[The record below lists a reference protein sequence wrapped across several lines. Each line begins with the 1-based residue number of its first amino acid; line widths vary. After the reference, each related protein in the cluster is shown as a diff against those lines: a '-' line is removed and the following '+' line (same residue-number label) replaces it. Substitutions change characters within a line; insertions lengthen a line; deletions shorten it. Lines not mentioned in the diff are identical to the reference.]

1 MTDCPQIFS
10 GTTLALLNLP
20 EGKILDSTDIS
31 DAYHISHFSVFEGL
45 PEVPCYIPRG
55 AEELDKGKCKQDPSR
70 LDGTAI
76 RLPLRSRPSPLS
88 INSPKPEDILNLF
101 DQFIRY
107 DLECVLLF
115 LKHVKKIEVYEVTD
129 GVIHEICSAV
139 LCDRESVMIKSEE
152 ITGGV
157 VKEAYSAWR
166 AIGQTR
172 VYPKSS
178 SISRCNPT
186 ITTGSLAD
194 IQSMTT
200 TTTTWRFIDCSFE
213 GETSQ
218 QILKHK
224 LSREH
229 DPDEEMRRR
238 KLFPRI
244 RLAAPLSSDLSSTS
258 KGLVSQTDL
267 SLSQRTTVPGG
278 YGVRLWRNGRVFSG
292 LPLPRANN
300 KNWPI
305 HVDARFA
312 IPPSRQ
318 WIRSFLEGG

>member
-1 MTDCPQIFS
+1 
-10 GTTLALLNLP
+10 LNLP

-152 ITGGV
+152 ITGGA

-186 ITTGSLAD
+186 TTAGSVAD
-194 IQSMTT
+194 VRSMTT

>member
-186 ITTGSLAD
+186 TTTGSVAD
-194 IQSMTT
+194 VRSMTT

-229 DPDEEMRRR
+229 DPDEEMKRR

>member
-186 ITTGSLAD
+186 TTTGSVAD
-194 IQSMTT
+194 VRSMTT

>member
-115 LKHVKKIEVYEVTD
+115 LKHVKKIEVYEVTER
-129 GVIHEICSAV
+129 VIREICSAV

>member
-1 MTDCPQIFS
+1 M
-10 GTTLALLNLP
+10 NLP

-186 ITTGSLAD
+186 TTTGSVAD
-194 IQSMTT
+194 VRSMTT

>member
-1 MTDCPQIFS
+1 
-10 GTTLALLNLP
+10 LNLP

-186 ITTGSLAD
+186 TTTGSVAD
-194 IQSMTT
+194 VRSMTT
-200 TTTTWRFIDCSFE
+200 TTTTWGFIDCSFE

-229 DPDEEMRRR
+229 DPDEEMKRR

-258 KGLVSQTDL
+258 KGLVSQTDP
-267 SLSQRTTVPGG
+267 SLSQQTAAPGG

>member
-152 ITGGV
+152 ITGGA

-186 ITTGSLAD
+186 TTAGSVAD
-194 IQSMTT
+194 VRSMTT

>member
-186 ITTGSLAD
+186 TTTGSVAD
-194 IQSMTT
+194 VRSMTT

-312 IPPSRQ
+312 LPPSRQ

>member
-1 MTDCPQIFS
+1 
-10 GTTLALLNLP
+10 LNLP

-45 PEVPCYIPRG
+45 PEVPCYIPRS

-152 ITGGV
+152 ITGGA

-186 ITTGSLAD
+186 TTAGSVAD
-194 IQSMTT
+194 VRSMTT

>member
-1 MTDCPQIFS
+1 LTDCPQVFS

-20 EGKILDSTDIS
+20 EGKILDSTDKS
-31 DAYHISHFSVFEGL
+31 DAHHISHFSVFEGL
-45 PEVPCYIPRG
+45 PEVPCFIPRS
-55 AEELDKGKCKQDPSR
+55 AEELEKGKCKQDPSR

-88 INSPKPEDILNLF
+88 INSPKPEDILKLF
-101 DQFIRY
+101 DQFICY
-107 DLECVLLF
+107 DLEYVLLF

-129 GVIHEICSAV
+129 RVIREICSAA
-139 LCDRESVMIKSEE
+139 LSDRESVMIKSEE

-172 VYPKSS
+172 VYPESS

-186 ITTGSLAD
+186 TTIGGLTN
-194 IQSMTT
+194 IQSMT

-213 GETSQ
+213 GENSQ
-218 QILKHK
+218 QTLKHR

-229 DPDEEMRRR
+229 NPDEEMKRR

-258 KGLVSQTDL
+258 KGLVSQADL
-267 SLSQRTTVPGG
+267 SLSQQTAVPGG
-278 YGVRLWRNGRVFSG
+278 YGIRLWRNGRLFSG

>member
-1 MTDCPQIFS
+1 
-10 GTTLALLNLP
+10 LNLP
-20 EGKILDSTDIS
+20 EGKILDSTDIY
-31 DAYHISHFSVFEGL
+31 DANQISHFSAFEGL
-45 PEVPCYIPRG
+45 PKVPCYIPRRS
-55 AEELDKGKCKQDPSR
+55 EEFDKGKCKQDPSR
-70 LDGTAI
+70 LEGTAI

-88 INSPKPEDILNLF
+88 INSPKPEDILKLF

-129 GVIHEICSAV
+129 RAIREICSAV
-139 LCDRESVMIKSEE
+139 LSDRETMMTKSEE
-152 ITGGV
+152 IIGGV
-157 VKEAYSAWR
+157 VKQAYSAWK

-172 VYPKSS
+172 VYPESS
-178 SISRCNPT
+178 SISRHNPT
-186 ITTGSLAD
+186 STTGSPAN
-194 IQSMTT
+194 IQTVTT

-213 GETSQ
+213 SKASQ
-218 QILKHK
+218 QILERR
-224 LSREH
+224 LSKEH
-229 DPDEEMRRR
+229 NPDEEMKRR

-244 RLAAPLSSDLSSTS
+244 MLAAPLSSDLSSTS
-258 KGLVSQTDL
+258 KGLVSQTNL
-267 SLSQRTTVPGG
+267 SLSQQTANSGG

-318 WIRSFLEGG
+318 WIRSSLEGG

>member
-1 MTDCPQIFS
+1 
-10 GTTLALLNLP
+10 LNLP

-186 ITTGSLAD
+186 TTTGSVAD
-194 IQSMTT
+194 VRSMTT
-200 TTTTWRFIDCSFE
+200 TTTTWGFIDCSFE

>member
-1 MTDCPQIFS
+1 M
-10 GTTLALLNLP
+10 NLP

-115 LKHVKKIEVYEVTD
+115 LKHVKKIEVYEVTER
-129 GVIHEICSAV
+129 VIREICSAV

>member
-186 ITTGSLAD
+186 TTTGSVAD
-194 IQSMTT
+194 VRSMTT

-318 WIRSFLEGG
+318 CIRSFLEGG

>member
-1 MTDCPQIFS
+1 
-10 GTTLALLNLP
+10 LNLP

-186 ITTGSLAD
+186 TTTGSVAD
-194 IQSMTT
+194 VRSMTT